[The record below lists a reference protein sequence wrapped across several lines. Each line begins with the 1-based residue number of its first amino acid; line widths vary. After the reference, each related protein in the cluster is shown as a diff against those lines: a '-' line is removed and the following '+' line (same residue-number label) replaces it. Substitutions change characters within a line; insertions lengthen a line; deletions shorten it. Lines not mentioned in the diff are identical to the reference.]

1 MKYKVTWQIELE
13 KEVTADSKED
23 AVIEVENLDCQHD
36 GSYVTDS
43 FEIIKVKEVKENG

>member
-13 KEVTADSKED
+13 KEITADSKED

-36 GSYVTDS
+36 GSYVENS
-43 FEIIKVKEVKENG
+43 FEIVKAEEVKNE